1 MPRWK
6 ELKRFCDR
14 DGWELY
20 KDTDHYFYR
29 KTDDNGNIR
38 LTKVSKG
45 SGEIHSHMWREILKK
60 QLQVTQ
66 EYFNSK
72 IQLKLE
78 LCSLIWF
85 VATPI
90 ACYGVVDYAMK
101 NIF

>member
-6 ELKRFCDR
+6 ELKRFCDK

-29 KTDDNGNIR
+29 KIDDDGTVR
-38 LTKVSKG
+38 MTKVSKG
-45 SGEIHSHMWREILKK
+45 SGEIYGYLWKEILKK

-72 IQLKLE
+72 I
-78 LCSLIWF
+78 
-85 VATPI
+85 
-90 ACYGVVDYAMK
+90 
-101 NIF
+101 